1 MLEILD
7 RYLNYLKY
15 QKNFSP
21 NTIDAYKRDID
32 KFLLYMNEEDY
43 TLQSVDLT
51 LIRNF
56 LARETMDRISKRSNA
71 RRIIALRQFFDYL
84 VKEKVLN
91 NNPFHIISTPK
102 IDGKLPEVLF
112 SEDLNKLLQL
122 NSERKDV
129 LMERDQAILEL
140 LFASGIRVSELVE
153 LTLQNINIRERTM
166 RIFGKGRKERI
177 VPFSFSCQ
185 KSLQKYL
192 DSTRKELINKNE
204 KTINKPYVFLNSR
217 GEKLTSRGVQYI
229 LNSIEKKTG
238 LTMSLHPHKFR
249 HSFATFLLEQGLD
262 LRVIQE
268 LLGHSSLATTQV
280 YTHVSKK
287 KIQDIYLK
295 SFPRQKK

>member
-1 MLEILD
+1 MLEILEK
-7 RYLNYLKY
+7 YLDYLKF
-15 QKNFSP
+15 QKNYSP
-21 NTIDAYKRDID
+21 NTIDSYKRDID
-32 KFLLYMNEEDY
+32 KFLIYMNEEDY
-43 TLQSVDLT
+43 TLQSIDLT

-56 LARETMDRISKRSNA
+56 LARETIGRISKRSNA
-71 RRIIALRQFFDYL
+71 RRIVALRQFFDYL
-84 VKEKVLN
+84 VKEKVVN
-91 NNPFHIISTPK
+91 NNPFNIVSTPK
-102 IDGKLPEVLF
+102 IDKKLPEVLF
-112 SEDLNKLLQL
+112 NEDLNKLLSL
-122 NSERKDV
+122 NAERKDF

-140 LFASGIRVSELVE
+140 LFASGIRVSELTE
-153 LTLQNINIRERTM
+153 LTLQNINIKERTM

-177 VPFSFSCQ
+177 VPFSLSCQ

-192 DSTRKELINKNE
+192 DSTRKELLNKNE
-204 KTINKPYVFLNSR
+204 KTINKPYVFLNGR
-217 GEKLTSRGVQYI
+217 GEKLTPRGVQYI

-238 LTMSLHPHKFR
+238 LTMSLHPHKLR

-287 KIQDIYLK
+287 KIQDVYLK